1 MAVEVLLMADV
12 KGLGV
17 EGDTVRVADG
27 YARNYLFPQKLAAPV
42 TPAMRR
48 QLAKMQREREEQRRA
63 TIARLRELA
72 ERIAAVSCA
81 IAAKTTGEDKLYGSV
96 GAAEIVA
103 ALKQQGI
110 ELDRHSILLDE
121 PIKQLGVYEIKVK
134 LHPEVETAVKV
145 WVVEE

>member
-72 ERIAAVSCA
+72 ERIAAVSCT

-103 ALKQQGI
+103 ALKLQGI
-110 ELDRHSILLDE
+110 EVDRHSILLDE